1 MSMIESG
8 AKAQKL
14 KRLLAE
20 GMNRQKALQSI
31 GYAEKTAKFCGKRIV
46 DRLLKK
52 DSNMVQNDKLSV
64 SDHLERLGY
73 DDKSIAKV
81 LADGLSAN
89 KIISAK
95 IMVKGNAENKEATS
109 ITDDFIEVPDHPTRG
124 QFVDRVA
131 KLIGRDYYK
140 DPKVKIDHSGSVTH
154 RYESIIA
161 LITDT
166 NSDEDFIDIEIS
178 EPAA

>member
-1 MSMIESG
+1 MIESG

-89 KIISAK
+89 KIVSAK
-95 IMVKGNAENKEATS
+95 IVEREAGGA
-109 ITDDFIEVPDHPTRG
+109 DNDFIEVPDHPTRG

-140 DPKVKIDHSGSVTH
+140 DPKLKVDHSGSVTH

-178 EPAA
+178 EPAV

>member
-1 MSMIESG
+1 MNVVER
-8 AKAQKL
+8 ACRAQRVK
-14 KRLLAE
+14 KLLAE
-20 GMNRQKALQSI
+20 GTPRKDALIAVGYTPQS
-31 GYAEKTAKFCGKRIV
+31 AEKAGKRILS
-46 DRLLKK
+46 RLLGK
-52 DSNMVQNDKLSV
+52 DVEKLEQSDKLSV

-89 KIISAK
+89 KIVSAK
-95 IMVKGNAENKEATS
+95 IVEREAGGA
-109 ITDDFIEVPDHPTRG
+109 DNDFNEVPDHPTRG

-166 NSDEDFIDIEIS
+166 DSDEDVIDIEIG
-178 EPAA
+178 E